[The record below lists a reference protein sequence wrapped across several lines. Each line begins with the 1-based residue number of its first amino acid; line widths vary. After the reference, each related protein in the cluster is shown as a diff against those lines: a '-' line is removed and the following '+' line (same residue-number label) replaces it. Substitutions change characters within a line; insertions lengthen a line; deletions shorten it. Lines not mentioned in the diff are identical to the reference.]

1 MRCSG
6 EHFDYNWQYINK
18 QSVAGGGVP
27 TYLCAPAWP
36 DRRRQ
41 FNESSGRDTFYRP
54 VCVPTNI
61 FIIDR
66 FHNSTDIFVPLNCIQ
81 KKMHYDRNER
91 FLIIIKTQLSMQ
103 TRGGRYIYLYD
114 LITSTHGCNL
124 QVIQRS

>member
-36 DRRRQ
+36 DRRQ

-91 FLIIIKTQLSMQ
+91 FLIIIKNPTLNANPRWQ
-103 TRGGRYIYLYD
+103 IYLY
-114 LITSTHGCNL
+114 IYA
-124 QVIQRS
+124 I